1 MSAGGSTPPSAGSWE
16 AILTRRADSLEK
28 KKREEMFHVK
38 QKGSNMEIVDIV
50 LFVIVGVVVVVGGVM
65 FLKYFK

>member
-1 MSAGGSTPPSAGSWE
+1 
-16 AILTRRADSLEK
+16 
-28 KKREEMFHVK
+28 MFHVK